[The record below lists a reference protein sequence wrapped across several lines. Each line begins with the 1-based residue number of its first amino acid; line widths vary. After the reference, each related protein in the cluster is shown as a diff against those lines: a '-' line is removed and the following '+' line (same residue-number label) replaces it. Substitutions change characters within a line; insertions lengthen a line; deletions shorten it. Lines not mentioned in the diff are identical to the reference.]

1 MEKYAESLNG
11 IYRCVSALNSYG
23 IKELFEYIAKTLFN
37 KNKKEIKIPLNNK
50 ENISLNSNDIQKK
63 KKTHCCKGK

>member
-1 MEKYAESLNG
+1 
-11 IYRCVSALNSYG
+11 LNSYG

-63 KKTHCCKGK
+63 RKTHCCKGK